1 MILALSGTGVSDGIA
16 VGRIHLLSQ
25 GELELPEYHVQGD
38 EIDAQVRR
46 LEAASRS
53 SEKAL
58 ADMERDLSG
67 ETRGP
72 AADLLQM
79 HRMMIRD
86 DALVGETIGRIRA
99 DGINA
104 EWALDRQAAALRR
117 QFEQMDDDYLALRRE
132 DLDQV
137 VGLLQRELRQAGS
150 GLLAERTPAAL
161 DGTVVLAESLSPA
174 EVALLQ
180 QRGVAGLVTEHGGTW
195 SHSAILARAY
205 GIPTV
210 MAVRRAMRVLREGEP
225 VIIDSH
231 YSAVLATRDEGLHA
245 HYGDKLKL
253 VARKRRQL
261 ARYLAEPDRTRDGRR
276 FRLFGNAEQV
286 PEIERCVAAGVTG
299 IGLMRTEF
307 LFSGDEVPDEQR
319 QYEAFR
325 EALAALDGRALT
337 IRTLDAGGDKLPASL
352 ARFSGPNPALG
363 LRGVRMSLAMSELF
377 EIQLRAILRASVHG
391 PVRVLLPMLTR
402 LDELAAARER
412 IAAVRQQLEGEGVA
426 VDPELQIGGMIE
438 TPAAALQAERFA
450 SALDFLSI
458 GTNDL
463 VQYVLAVDRQDE
475 RVSHLFDP
483 ASRAVIDL
491 IAGVV
496 GGAAR
501 HQRPVQVCGEMAGD
515 PRYVALLMGLGVREF
530 SMPPGQLAAVKAALT
545 GLDAAA
551 CRDEVESFL
560 QVDESDSVGALL
572 DRLAIGSSG
581 RSSGRTSGRTS
592 GRRTSR

>member
-53 SEKAL
+53 SERAL

-180 QRGVAGLVTEHGGTW
+180 QRGVAGLITEHGGTW

-325 EALAALDGRALT
+325 EAQAALDGRPLT
-337 IRTLDAGGDKLPASL
+337 IRTLDAGGDKLPA
-352 ARFSGPNPALG
+352 
-363 LRGVRMSLAMSELF
+363 SLAMSELF
-377 EIQLRAILRASVHG
+377 EIQLRAILRASQHG

-426 VDPELQIGGMIE
+426 VDPELQVGGMIE

-496 GGAAR
+496 EGAAR

-530 SMPPGQLAAVKAALT
+530 SMPPGQLATVKAALT

-560 QVDESDSVGALL
+560 QVDESDSVAALL
-572 DRLAIGSSG
+572 DRLASGSFG
-581 RSSGRTSGRTS
+581 RSSGRTS

>member
-180 QRGVAGLVTEHGGTW
+180 QRG
-195 SHSAILARAY
+195 
-205 GIPTV
+205 
-210 MAVRRAMRVLREGEP
+210 
-225 VIIDSH
+225 
-231 YSAVLATRDEGLHA
+231 
-245 HYGDKLKL
+245 
-253 VARKRRQL
+253 
-261 ARYLAEPDRTRDGRR
+261 
-276 FRLFGNAEQV
+276 
-286 PEIERCVAAGVTG
+286 
-299 IGLMRTEF
+299 
-307 LFSGDEVPDEQR
+307 
-319 QYEAFR
+319 
-325 EALAALDGRALT
+325 
-337 IRTLDAGGDKLPASL
+337 
-352 ARFSGPNPALG
+352 
-363 LRGVRMSLAMSELF
+363 
-377 EIQLRAILRASVHG
+377 
-391 PVRVLLPMLTR
+391 
-402 LDELAAARER
+402 AAR
-412 IAAVRQQLEGEGVA
+412 
-426 VDPELQIGGMIE
+426 PE
-438 TPAAALQAERFA
+438 
-450 SALDFLSI
+450 
-458 GTNDL
+458 
-463 VQYVLAVDRQDE
+463 
-475 RVSHLFDP
+475 
-483 ASRAVIDL
+483 
-491 IAGVV
+491 
-496 GGAAR
+496 
-501 HQRPVQVCGEMAGD
+501 
-515 PRYVALLMGLGVREF
+515 
-530 SMPPGQLAAVKAALT
+530 
-545 GLDAAA
+545 
-551 CRDEVESFL
+551 
-560 QVDESDSVGALL
+560 
-572 DRLAIGSSG
+572 
-581 RSSGRTSGRTS
+581 
-592 GRRTSR
+592 